1 MTNLTCGEFFRKLRT
16 DNQLTRDEVADDL
29 QVSVST
35 IARLE
40 LNDKLPSVRILLKMS
55 EKFGVSVDELAGG
68 AFTDKGDALADAS
81 MKPASSTA
89 AQNTKAGAA

>member
-16 DNQLTRDEVADDL
+16 DNYLTRDEVADDL

-55 EKFGVSVDELAGG
+55 TKFGVSVDELANGG
-68 AFTDKGDALADAS
+68 LIDGGEAFDSKFG
-81 MKPASSTA
+81 A
-89 AQNTKAGAA
+89 AAEAKATKAGAA